1 MFKYLASIP
10 VVLSLLAATYGGI
23 NYINKLNN
31 TIDDNEDAIALL
43 QVELHNMYTG
53 FGDEI
58 DNVHQIYSE
67 RTSRNS
73 NNYTEAR
80 EELVREMTDMVTW
93 VGRIEA
99 KLQAIEKHLYE
110 TASDAGMRALEDQ
123 VRTNADSIRQFKYD
137 MKDLEN
143 TISGGY

>member
-1 MFKYLASIP
+1 MFKYIASIP
-10 VVLSLLAATYGGI
+10 VVLSLLAGAYGGF
-23 NYINKLNN
+23 NYVNRLNN

-43 QVELHNMYTG
+43 QLEIQNMYNG

-58 DNVHQIYSE
+58 DNVHQIYND
-67 RTSRNS
+67 RTTRNS
-73 NNYTEAR
+73 DNYTAAR

-99 KLQAIEKHLYE
+99 KLQAIEKLLYE
-110 TASDAGMRALEDQ
+110 TASDAGLRALEEQ

-137 MKDLEN
+137 MKDMEN

>member
-1 MFKYLASIP
+1 MLKYIASIP
-10 VVLSLLAATYGGI
+10 VVLSILAGAYGGI

-43 QVELHNMYTG
+43 QVEIQNMYNG

-58 DNVHQIYSE
+58 DNVHQIYND
-67 RTSRNS
+67 RTTRNS
-73 NNYTEAR
+73 DNYTAAR

-99 KLQAIEKHLYE
+99 KLQAIEKLMYE
-110 TASDAGMRALEDQ
+110 TASDAGLRALEEQ
-123 VRTNADSIRQFKYD
+123 VRTNADAIRQFKYD

>member
-1 MFKYLASIP
+1 MLKYIASIP
-10 VVLSLLAATYGGI
+10 VVLSLLAGAYGGI

-43 QVELHNMYTG
+43 QL
-53 FGDEI
+53 EI
-58 DNVHQIYSE
+58 DNIHQIYNE
-67 RTSRNS
+67 CTSRNS

-99 KLQAIEKHLYE
+99 KLQAIEKLMYE
-110 TASDAGMRALEDQ
+110 TASDAEMRALEEQ
-123 VRTNADSIRQFKYD
+123 VRTNIDSIRQFKYD
-137 MKDLEN
+137 LKDMNNLI
-143 TISGGY
+143 TGGY

>member
-1 MFKYLASIP
+1 MLKYLASIP

-31 TIDDNEDAIALL
+31 TIDDNEDAIQLL
-43 QVELHNMYTG
+43 QLELQNMYTG

-99 KLQAIEKHLYE
+99 KLQAIEKLLYE
-110 TASDAGMRALEDQ
+110 TASDAGLRALEDQ

>member
-1 MFKYLASIP
+1 MLKYIASIP
-10 VVLSLLAATYGGI
+10 VVLSLLAGAYGGI

-43 QVELHNMYTG
+43 KLEIDNIYKG
-53 FGDEI
+53 FDDEI
-58 DNVHQIYSE
+58 NNVHQIYSE

-80 EELVREMTDMVTW
+80 EELVREMTDVVTW

-99 KLQAIEKHLYE
+99 KLQAIEKLLYE
-110 TASDAGMRALEDQ
+110 TASDAGLRALEDQ

>member
-1 MFKYLASIP
+1 MLKYIASIP

-23 NYINKLNN
+23 NYVNKLNN

-43 QVELHNMYTG
+43 QLEIDNVYNG

-58 DNVHQIYSE
+58 DNIHQIYSD
-67 RTSRNS
+67 RTKRNS
-73 NNYTEAR
+73 DNYTAAR

-99 KLQAIEKHLYE
+99 KLQAIEKLLYE

>member
-43 QVELHNMYTG
+43 QLELQNMYTG

-58 DNVHQIYSE
+58 DNVHQIYND
-67 RTSRNS
+67 RTTRNS
-73 NNYTEAR
+73 DNYTAAR

-99 KLQAIEKHLYE
+99 KLQAIEKLLYE

>member
-1 MFKYLASIP
+1 MLKYIASIP

-43 QVELHNMYTG
+43 QVEIDNVYNG

-99 KLQAIEKHLYE
+99 KLQAIEKLLYE
-110 TASDAGMRALEDQ
+110 TASDAGLRALEDQ

>member
-1 MFKYLASIP
+1 MLKYIASIP
-10 VVLSLLAATYGGI
+10 VVLSLLAGAYGGI

-43 QVELHNMYTG
+43 QL
-53 FGDEI
+53 EI
-58 DNVHQIYSE
+58 DNVHQIYND
-67 RTSRNS
+67 RTTRNS
-73 NNYTEAR
+73 DNYTAAR

-99 KLQAIEKHLYE
+99 KLQAIEKLMYE
-110 TASDAGMRALEDQ
+110 TASDAGLRALEEQ
-123 VRTNADSIRQFKYD
+123 VRTNADAIRQFKYD
-137 MKDLEN
+137 MKDMEN

>member
-1 MFKYLASIP
+1 MFKYIASIP
-10 VVLSLLAATYGGI
+10 VVLSLLAGAYGGI
-23 NYINKLNN
+23 NYVNRLNN

-43 QVELHNMYTG
+43 QLEIQNMYNG

-58 DNVHQIYSE
+58 DNVHQIYND
-67 RTSRNS
+67 RTTRNS
-73 NNYTEAR
+73 NNYTAAR

-99 KLQAIEKHLYE
+99 KLQAIEKLLYE

-123 VRTNADSIRQFKYD
+123 VRTNMDSIRQFKYD

>member
-1 MFKYLASIP
+1 MLKYIASIP
-10 VVLSLLAATYGGI
+10 VVLSLLAGAYGGI

-43 QVELHNMYTG
+43 QLEIDNMYNS

-73 NNYTEAR
+73 KNYTEAR

-99 KLQAIEKHLYE
+99 KLQAIEKLLYE
-110 TASDAGMRALEDQ
+110 TASDAGLRALEDQ

>member
-1 MFKYLASIP
+1 MLKYIASIP

-23 NYINKLNN
+23 NYVNKLNN

-43 QVELHNMYTG
+43 QLEIDNVYNG

-58 DNVHQIYSE
+58 DNIHQIYSD
-67 RTSRNS
+67 RTKRNS
-73 NNYTEAR
+73 DNYTAAR

-99 KLQAIEKHLYE
+99 KLEAIEKLLYE
-110 TASDAGMRALEDQ
+110 TASDAGLRALEDQ
-123 VRTNADSIRQFKYD
+123 VRTNADAIRQFKYD

>member
-1 MFKYLASIP
+1 MLKYIASIP
-10 VVLSLLAATYGGI
+10 VVLSLLAGAYGGN

-43 QVELHNMYTG
+43 QL
-53 FGDEI
+53 EI
-58 DNVHQIYSE
+58 DNVHQIYND
-67 RTSRNS
+67 RTTRNS
-73 NNYTEAR
+73 DNYTAAR
-80 EELVREMTDMVTW
+80 EELVREMTDVVTW

-99 KLQAIEKHLYE
+99 KLQAIEKLMYE
-110 TASDAGMRALEDQ
+110 TASDAEMRALEEQ
-123 VRTNADSIRQFKYD
+123 VRTNAEAIRQFKYD

>member
-1 MFKYLASIP
+1 MLKYIASIP

-31 TIDDNEDAIALL
+31 TIDDNEDAIQLL
-43 QVELHNMYTG
+43 QLELQNMYTG

-99 KLQAIEKHLYE
+99 KLEAIEKLLYE
-110 TASDAGMRALEDQ
+110 TASDAGLRALEDQ

>member
-10 VVLSLLAATYGGI
+10 VVLSLLAGAYGGI

-43 QVELHNMYTG
+43 QLEIDNMYNS

-80 EELVREMTDMVTW
+80 EELVREMTDVVTW

-99 KLQAIEKHLYE
+99 KLQAIEKLLYE
-110 TASDAGMRALEDQ
+110 TASDAGLRALEDQ

>member
-1 MFKYLASIP
+1 
-10 VVLSLLAATYGGI
+10 
-23 NYINKLNN
+23 
-31 TIDDNEDAIALL
+31 
-43 QVELHNMYTG
+43 MYTG

-58 DNVHQIYSE
+58 DNVHQIYND
-67 RTSRNS
+67 RTTRNS
-73 NNYTEAR
+73 DNYTAAR

-99 KLQAIEKHLYE
+99 KLQAIEKLLYE

>member
-1 MFKYLASIP
+1 MLKYIASIP

-31 TIDDNEDAIALL
+31 TIDDNEDAIQLL
-43 QVELHNMYTG
+43 QLELQNMYNG

-58 DNVHQIYSE
+58 DNVHQIYND
-67 RTSRNS
+67 RTTRNS
-73 NNYTEAR
+73 DNYTAAR

-99 KLQAIEKHLYE
+99 KLQAIEKLMYE
-110 TASDAGMRALEDQ
+110 TASDAGLRALEEQ
-123 VRTNADSIRQFKYD
+123 VRTNADAIRQFKYD
-137 MKDLEN
+137 MKDMEN

>member
-1 MFKYLASIP
+1 MLKYIASIP

-31 TIDDNEDAIALL
+31 TIDDNEDAIQLL
-43 QVELHNMYTG
+43 QLELQNMYTG

-99 KLQAIEKHLYE
+99 KLQAIEKLLYE

-123 VRTNADSIRQFKYD
+123 VRTNMDSIRQFKYD

>member
-43 QVELHNMYTG
+43 QLELQNMYTG
-53 FGDEI
+53 FGEEI

-99 KLQAIEKHLYE
+99 KLQAIEKLLYE

>member
-10 VVLSLLAATYGGI
+10 VVLSLLAGAYGGI

-31 TIDDNEDAIALL
+31 TIEDNEDAIALL
-43 QVELHNMYTG
+43 QLEIDNMYNS

-99 KLQAIEKHLYE
+99 KLQAIEKLLYE
-110 TASDAGMRALEDQ
+110 TASDAGLRALEDQ

>member
-10 VVLSLLAATYGGI
+10 VVLSLLAGAYGGI

-43 QVELHNMYTG
+43 QLEIDNMYNS

-67 RTSRNS
+67 LTSRNS

-93 VGRIEA
+93 VGRFEA
-99 KLQAIEKHLYE
+99 KLQAIEKLLYE
-110 TASDAGMRALEDQ
+110 TASDAGLRALEDQ

>member
-1 MFKYLASIP
+1 MLKYIASIP

-23 NYINKLNN
+23 NYVNKLNN

-43 QVELHNMYTG
+43 QVEIDNVYNG

-58 DNVHQIYSE
+58 DNIHQIYSD
-67 RTSRNS
+67 RTKRNS
-73 NNYTEAR
+73 DNYTAAR

-99 KLQAIEKHLYE
+99 KLEAIEKLLYE
-110 TASDAGMRALEDQ
+110 TASDAGLRALEDQ
-123 VRTNADSIRQFKYD
+123 VRTNADAIRQFKYD

>member
-1 MFKYLASIP
+1 MLKYIASIP
-10 VVLSLLAATYGGI
+10 VVLSLLAGAYGGI

-43 QVELHNMYTG
+43 KLEIDNIYKS
-53 FGDEI
+53 FDDEI
-58 DNVHQIYSE
+58 NNVHQIYND
-67 RTSRNS
+67 RTTRNS
-73 NNYTEAR
+73 DNYTAAR
-80 EELVREMTDMVTW
+80 EELVREMTDVVTW

-99 KLQAIEKHLYE
+99 KLQAIEKLMYE
-110 TASDAGMRALEDQ
+110 TASDAGLRALEEQ

-137 MKDLEN
+137 MKDMEN

>member
-1 MFKYLASIP
+1 MLKYIASIP

-23 NYINKLNN
+23 NYVNKLNN

-43 QVELHNMYTG
+43 QVEIDNVYNG

-58 DNVHQIYSE
+58 DNIHQIYSD
-67 RTSRNS
+67 RTKRNS
-73 NNYTEAR
+73 DNYTAAR

-99 KLQAIEKHLYE
+99 KLQAIEKLLYE

>member
-1 MFKYLASIP
+1 MLKYIASIP
-10 VVLSLLAATYGGI
+10 VVLSLLAGAYGGI

-43 QVELHNMYTG
+43 QVEIQNMYNG

-58 DNVHQIYSE
+58 DNVHQIYND
-67 RTSRNS
+67 RTTRNS
-73 NNYTEAR
+73 DNYTAAR
-80 EELVREMTDMVTW
+80 EELVREMTDVVTW

-99 KLQAIEKHLYE
+99 KLQAIEKLMYE
-110 TASDAGMRALEDQ
+110 TASDAEMRALEEQ
-123 VRTNADSIRQFKYD
+123 VRTNAEAIRQFKYD

>member
-1 MFKYLASIP
+1 MLKYLASIP

-23 NYINKLNN
+23 NYVNRLNN
-31 TIDDNEDAIALL
+31 TIDNNEDAIALL
-43 QVELHNMYTG
+43 KVEIDNVYNG

-58 DNVHQIYSE
+58 DNIHQIYSD
-67 RTSRNS
+67 RTGRNAD
-73 NNYTEAR
+73 NYTAAR

-99 KLQAIEKHLYE
+99 KLQAIEKLLYE

>member
-1 MFKYLASIP
+1 MLKYIASIP

-31 TIDDNEDAIALL
+31 TIDDNEDAIQLL
-43 QVELHNMYTG
+43 QLELQNMYNG

-58 DNVHQIYSE
+58 DNVHQIYND
-67 RTSRNS
+67 RTTRNS
-73 NNYTEAR
+73 DNYTAAR

-99 KLQAIEKHLYE
+99 KLQAIEKLLYE
-110 TASDAGMRALEDQ
+110 TARDAGLRALEDQ
-123 VRTNADSIRQFKYD
+123 VRTNMDSIRQFKYD

>member
-1 MFKYLASIP
+1 MLKYIASIP
-10 VVLSLLAATYGGI
+10 VVLSILSGAYGGI

-43 QVELHNMYTG
+43 QVEIQNMYNG

-58 DNVHQIYSE
+58 DNVHQIYND
-67 RTSRNS
+67 RTTRNS
-73 NNYTEAR
+73 DNYTAAR

-99 KLQAIEKHLYE
+99 KLQAIEKLMYE
-110 TASDAGMRALEDQ
+110 TASDAGLRALEEQ
-123 VRTNADSIRQFKYD
+123 VRTNADAIRQFKYD
-137 MKDLEN
+137 MKDMEN